1 MAASNPA
8 GQEIGDVVS
17 PNISDFHS
25 VTVATKAANKLAFN
39 QNKKQSAT
47 QGNRLCPS
55 IDNGVSKSSNN
66 VERQGKFFKMVMPS

>member
-1 MAASNPA
+1 MAVSNPA

-25 VTVATKAANKLAFN
+25 VTVATTAANKLAFN

-47 QGNRLCPS
+47 QDKIVPEYR
-55 IDNGVSKSSNN
+55 
-66 VERQGKFFKMVMPS
+66 